1 VKEWVDDFSAIRYA
15 TFFVPSVNTDGTDL
29 VMHGNDIIDARQI
42 ATDLN
47 VADLESAEW
56 ARAQSIQID
65 RYWSG
70 DPAPSSRH
78 AEARILWSN
87 KALHLRFVCHQGE
100 PLIIN
105 DKPQQEKRT
114 MGLWDRD
121 VCEIFIAPD
130 PQVVERYFEFEAAP
144 TGEWTDIAIHWTP
157 EKRESDWEFAS
168 QMTTAARVETERVT
182 IAMRIPWSERIP
194 EPQPED
200 RWRVNL
206 FRCVGKD
213 PDRGYLAWQ
222 STKTPKPNFHVP
234 QVFGWL
240 VFV

>member
-1 VKEWVDDFSAIRYA
+1 
-15 TFFVPSVNTDGTDL
+15 
-29 VMHGNDIIDARQI
+29 MHGNDIIEAHQI

-47 VADLESAEW
+47 VADLQSAEW
-56 ARAQSIQID
+56 DRAQPIQIS

-70 DPAPSSRH
+70 DAAPASRH
-78 AEARILWSN
+78 AEARVLWSP
-87 KALHLRFVCHQGE
+87 KALYLRFVCNQGE
-100 PLIIN
+100 PLIVN

-130 PQVVERYFEFEAAP
+130 RALVERYFEFEAAP
-144 TGEWTDIAIHWTP
+144 TGEWIDIAINWTP

-168 QMTTAARVETERVT
+168 HMTTAARVETERVT
-182 IAMRIPWSERIP
+182 IAMRIPWSEWIP
-194 EPQPED
+194 EPQRDE

-222 STKTPKPNFHVP
+222 STKTAKPNFHVP
-234 QVFGWL
+234 EVFGWL